1 MNYHTTPYNYVTIA
15 ETLETSRIVW
25 SYPCHSLP
33 PFPTLEEKEGKE
45 KKERK
50 EQDLYPFKKWSDV
63 EWRPTERSRGEGGRR
78 RERRKESE
86 AEGAA
91 DRAHPWLGGG
101 RSERGGGSGASAE
114 GERARRKSE
123 KGWEEGCWGRS
134 DESSGR
140 ERCLTG
146 VDLVGGGGR
155 GGWRRTGG
163 GGTREREREWSVAF
177 SRRRMGEDERSS
189 TFAPECPS

>member
-15 ETLETSRIVW
+15 ETFETSRIVW

-33 PFPTLEEKEGKE
+33 PSPTLEEKEGKE

-50 EQDLYPFKKWSDV
+50 EQDLYPFKKWSDI

-146 VDLVGGGGR
+146 VDLGGE
-155 GGWRRTGG
+155 RR
-163 GGTREREREWSVAF
+163 A
-177 SRRRMGEDERSS
+177 RRL
-189 TFAPECPS
+189 A